1 MWSAEQTEPQALVH
15 PRAANVTVLSSG
27 QGLSVTAITTGTLHL
42 SFTSEQHQPFA
53 SLSLRVDTSFVT
65 LTVPRVLG
73 TEYLKEALNAALP
86 EGYLV
91 LAHPSDEALIVTIAR
106 ATEVE
111 PTPHLFCTSY
121 DTTMRARKVGTN
133 RLLLKGI
140 ARGKGDIQV
149 RINDREFRVRPDRG
163 EVPMAIAIRLRELM
177 KDTHISLLSVP
188 STTGGEV
195 VLTVLP
201 RR

>member
-1 MWSAEQTEPQALVH
+1 
-15 PRAANVTVLSSG
+15 
-27 QGLSVTAITTGTLHL
+27 
-42 SFTSEQHQPFA
+42 
-53 SLSLRVDTSFVT
+53 
-65 LTVPRVLG
+65 
-73 TEYLKEALNAALP
+73 
-86 EGYLV
+86 
-91 LAHPSDEALIVTIAR
+91 
-106 ATEVE
+106 
-111 PTPHLFCTSY
+111 
-121 DTTMRARKVGTN
+121 MRARKVGTN